1 MLQKSK
7 CSNLNL
13 FLYYKI
19 VPSKEEKQ
27 LELQSTNHRSLQRG
41 NRSKNRSS
49 SLNKQSSQENFL
61 VNNQSDSS
69 YNTLGLKACMFK
81 LYNKIFF

>member
-1 MLQKSK
+1 M
-7 CSNLNL
+7 
-13 FLYYKI
+13 YYKT

-27 LELQSTNHRSLQRG
+27 LELQSKNHRSLQRG

-61 VNNQSDSS
+61 VDNQSDST
-69 YNTLGLKACMFK
+69 YNTLGFKACMFR
-81 LYNKIFF
+81 LYNEIISFFKAVYICL